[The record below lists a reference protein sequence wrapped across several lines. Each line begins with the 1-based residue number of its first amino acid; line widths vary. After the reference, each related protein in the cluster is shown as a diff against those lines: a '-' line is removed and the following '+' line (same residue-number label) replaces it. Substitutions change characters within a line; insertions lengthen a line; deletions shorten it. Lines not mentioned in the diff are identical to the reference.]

1 MQVGNKKYY
10 IGIDLGGT
18 FIKGGIITKKG
29 EMIAKGEVPT
39 ETEKGADGVVANIC
53 KLADSLI
60 EKGGI
65 PREHV
70 AGIGLGS
77 PGMIDSE
84 NGMVLYAANLSW
96 VRVPLV
102 EKLQKASGF
111 KVKITNDANAAAL
124 GEAMF
129 GASKQY
135 RDSVLITL
143 GTGLGGG
150 IIIDKKIFAGNRS
163 AGAELGHMIIKAGGE
178 KCTCGL
184 KGCFEAYCSATALI
198 RQTRRAMEK
207 HKDSLMWEVGIEN
220 VNGKTPF
227 DYYDKDPVAKRVV
240 NNYLKMLTVGFIN
253 VANVFRPEA
262 IILGGGISKQTWIA
276 KPLQKMLDKNIFA
289 SGHGPWVKVEIA
301 KLRNDAGTYGAAAML
316 FE

>member
-29 EMIAKGEVPT
+29 EMIAKGEVST

-84 NGMVLYAANLSW
+84 NGMVLYAANLNW

-111 KVKITNDANAAAL
+111 KVKITNDANAAAF

-178 KCTCGL
+178 KCERCWTYSETVG
-184 KGCFEAYCSATALI
+184 
-198 RQTRRAMEK
+198 
-207 HKDSLMWEVGIEN
+207 KDSEHPTLC
-220 VNGKTPF
+220 
-227 DYYDKDPVAKRVV
+227 ARCAAVV
-240 NNYLKMLTVGFIN
+240 KGL
-253 VANVFRPEA
+253 
-262 IILGGGISKQTWIA
+262 
-276 KPLQKMLDKNIFA
+276 
-289 SGHGPWVKVEIA
+289 
-301 KLRNDAGTYGAAAML
+301 
-316 FE
+316 